1 MTNFKPALIVLLA
14 VFAMAKL
21 IVETES
27 FLIGKRIKSENEKVC
42 YHSD

>member
-27 FLIGKRIKSENEKVC
+27 FLGKRIKSENEKV
-42 YHSD
+42 

>member
-14 VFAMAKL
+14 VFVMAKL

-27 FLIGKRIKSENEKVC
+27 ILFGKRIKSENEKV
-42 YHSD
+42 